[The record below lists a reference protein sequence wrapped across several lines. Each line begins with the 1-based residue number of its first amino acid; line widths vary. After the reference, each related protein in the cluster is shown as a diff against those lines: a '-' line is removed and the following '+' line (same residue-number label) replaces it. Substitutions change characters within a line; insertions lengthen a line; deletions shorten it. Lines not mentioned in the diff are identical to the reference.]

1 MNQVEQLISNF
12 NYVQEKINQIKRLDN
27 IDIKQISD
35 LQRYIEMQMNIF
47 STIVTAMEVNR
58 HEG

>member
-47 STIVTAMEVNR
+47 STIVIAMEVNR